1 MHTAGTHQ
9 GTPGYMAPEMMRVDE
24 RQYDEKVYI
33 WSTGVII
40 YEMAGKKLPVGIK
53 ISLIVCCW

>member
-9 GTPGYMAPEMMRVDE
+9 GTPGYMAPEMMKLDE
-24 RQYDEKVYI
+24 RQYDEKVDI

-40 YEMAGKKLPVGIK
+40 YEMAGKKLPVGI
-53 ISLIVCCW
+53 